1 VVNGNLNFKR
11 LKQKSKAVD
20 KIIPLDQ
27 A

>member
-1 VVNGNLNFKR
+1 MNFNR
-11 LKQKSKAVD
+11 LKQKSKAVH

>member
-1 VVNGNLNFKR
+1 MNFKR
-11 LKQKSKAVD
+11 LKQKSKAVH